1 MEREHETIIA
11 AASTAGAGI
20 VIRGGAAKGAP
31 SADKQKGLQWER
43 WKQASLDGLRGDM
56 APMELILR
64 FTFSNPDLDTTIVGT
79 ANPAHLRD
87 NLEILRKAL
96 CRQQNCM
103 RKPSAAL
110 PLLARRPWV
119 SEITA
124 ARRVTSRRD
133 RRPKMTSR
141 LNGRACTKSFWSTMT
156 TRRANL
162 SSRF

>member
-1 MEREHETIIA
+1 VEREHETIIA

-87 NLEILRKAL
+87 NLEILRKGPL
-96 CRQQNCM
+96 
-103 RKPSAAL
+103 PAAEL
-110 PLLARRPWV
+110 YAEAKRRL
-119 SEITA
+119 TA
-124 ARRVTSRRD
+124 AGSAPVG
-133 RRPKMTSR
+133 
-141 LNGRACTKSFWSTMT
+141 L
-156 TRRANL
+156 
-162 SSRF
+162 